1 MGYMRRNMKPWWSI
15 LTIILLSTSSVSYS
29 AIGTV
34 TEQLNTPPSIQRKS
48 QSLTGAKGT
57 GVEMADAI
65 KTAQGKVG
73 ITFEDNTKVQ
83 VNENSRLVIDD
94 FVYDPKKPAAGKLAL
109 NMAQGTVRYAS
120 GAIAHNN
127 PSKVAINTPTATI
140 AVRGTDFTATV
151 DELGR
156 STVILLPS
164 CPNDRSTRNARD
176 IELNCKTGEI
186 EVITDVGS
194 VILNQPFQATKVES
208 RSLSPS
214 KPVILSLSE
223 NAISNMLIVS
233 PPKELN
239 QDDKDQQKKLMRSAL
254 DVDFL
259 KEQGLTNALDAQA
272 KEIFQDKL
280 SRNFLDQDFLANILD
295 ILDAQMKSQLNLLNT
310 TSNKL
315 LPDYNALT
323 GITVELDEPKI
334 TLCRDTGSDI
344 QCVTT
349 PTRQSSTIYQTQG
362 SLDFKNRIN
371 SGGGTT
377 ITLIQK

>member
-1 MGYMRRNMKPWWSI
+1 M
-15 LTIILLSTSSVSYS
+15 
-29 AIGTV
+29 
-34 TEQLNTPPSIQRKS
+34 Q
-48 QSLTGAKGT
+48 
-57 GVEMADAI
+57 DAV

-83 VNENSRLVIDD
+83 VNENSKLVIDD

-120 GAIAHNN
+120 GAIAHNAPN
-127 PSKVAINTPTATI
+127 KVAINTPTATI

-164 CPNDRSTRNARD
+164 CPNDRSTRNVKD
-176 IELNCKTGEI
+176 IEVNCVTGSI
-186 EVITDVGS
+186 EVITDAGS

-208 RSLSPS
+208 RSLPPL
-214 KPVILSLSE
+214 KPVVLNLSE
-223 NAISNMLIVS
+223 NAINNMLIVA
-233 PPKELN
+233 PPKEL
-239 QDDKDQQKKLMRSAL
+239 QQEDKEQQKKLMKSAL
-254 DVDFL
+254 DIDFL
-259 KEQGLTNALDAQA
+259 KEQGLTNALDAQQ

-295 ILDAQMKSQLNLLNT
+295 ILDAQMKAQLNLLNT

-323 GITVELDEPKI
+323 GITVELDEPKV
-334 TLCRDTGSDI
+334 TLCRDSGSDI
-344 QCVTT
+344 QCITT
-349 PTRQSSTIYQTQG
+349 PTRQSSTLYMTQG

-377 ITLIQK
+377 ITIIQK